1 MLRSESSLLPSGE
14 THRLNS
20 LPSTTQAGGRTAY
33 TPSTFPVVM
42 AGFAAFANFYV
53 PQPLLPLFT
62 SIFHADKVSVSLTLT
77 ASTAG
82 VALAAPFVGRLADRF
97 GRRRVILFS
106 AWALAIT
113 TILAA
118 TSPGLHALIV
128 WRFIQGLLTPG
139 LFAVTVAYINDE
151 WPARSAGSAISAY
164 VSGTVVGGFVGRM
177 MGGLAAEHLGWRY
190 AFVLPGC
197 LLLAISLILTFTLRQ
212 ERRRVSPMSE
222 QGLLAPT
229 LQHLRN
235 RRLLAVYMAGFC
247 VLFTLVAMF
256 TYVGF
261 YLSAP
266 PFSLG
271 PSKLGS
277 IFFVYLIGAV
287 LTPLF
292 GRYIDRHGHRRG
304 IVAGSVLS
312 IAGALITLGG
322 SLWLVLA
329 GLALCCTGVFTAQT
343 AASSFI
349 GVAAKQ
355 HRALAVGLY
364 VTFYYVGGSAGATLP
379 GWIWRVAGWPGC
391 VALVVF
397 MQMMLMLIARYGWQA
412 SAPPASAWQTSAEAL
427 QGG

>member
-1 MLRSESSLLPSGE
+1 MPIQ
-14 THRLNS
+14 
-20 LPSTTQAGGRTAY
+20 TQDAKPAISA
-33 TPSTFPVVM
+33 PSTFPVVL

-62 SIFHADKVSVSLTLT
+62 SIFHANKVSVSLTLT

-82 VALAAPFVGRLADRF
+82 VALAAPFVGRLADRL

-106 AWALAIT
+106 AWALAVT
-113 TILAA
+113 TFLAA
-118 TSPGLHALIV
+118 TSPGLSALIV

-151 WPARSAGSAISAY
+151 WPVRSAGRAVSAY

-177 MGGLAAEHLGWRY
+177 MGGFAAEHLGWRY

-197 LLLAISLILTFTLRQ
+197 LMLAISLILTFTLRQ
-212 ERRRVSPMSE
+212 ERRRFAAQQEV
-222 QGLLAPT
+222 GLLRPA
-229 LQHLRN
+229 LRHLRN
-235 RRLLAVYMAGFC
+235 RRLLAVYTTGFC
-247 VLFTLVAMF
+247 VLFTLVGMF

-261 YLSAP
+261 YLASA

-277 IFFVYLIGAV
+277 IFFVYLVGAV
-287 LTPLF
+287 MTPLF
-292 GRYIDRHGHRRG
+292 GRYIDRYGHRSG
-304 IVAGSVLS
+304 IVAGSALS

-322 SLWLVLA
+322 SLWMVLA
-329 GLALCCTGVFTAQT
+329 GLAVCCTGVFTAQT

-355 HRALAVGLY
+355 NRALAVGLY
-364 VTFYYVGGSAGATLP
+364 VMFYYVGGSVGSTMP
-379 GWIWRVAGWPGC
+379 GWIWRAAGWPGC
-391 VALVVF
+391 VGLVILMQAL
-397 MQMMLMLIARYGWQA
+397 LMLIARYGWE
-412 SAPPASAWQTSAEAL
+412 SESLPKGRRRVNAETL
-427 QGG
+427 QSC

>member
-1 MLRSESSLLPSGE
+1 
-14 THRLNS
+14 
-20 LPSTTQAGGRTAY
+20 
-33 TPSTFPVVM
+33 M

-106 AWALAIT
+106 AWALAVT
-113 TILAA
+113 TILAG
-118 TSPGLHALIV
+118 TSPGLGALIA
-128 WRFIQGLLTPG
+128 WRFIQGVLTPG

-177 MGGLAAEHLGWRY
+177 MGGFAAEHLGWRY

-197 LLLAISLILTFTLRQ
+197 LLLAISLLLTFTLRQ
-212 ERRRVSPMSE
+212 ERRRASPSAE
-222 QGLLAPT
+222 QGLLAPA

-261 YLSAP
+261 HLSAP

-277 IFFVYLIGAV
+277 IFFVYLVGAV

-292 GRYIDRHGHRRG
+292 GRYIDRYGHRRG
-304 IVAGSVLS
+304 IIAGSVLS

-355 HRALAVGLY
+355 NRALAVGLY

-379 GWIWRVAGWPGC
+379 GWLWRAAGWPGC
-391 VALVVF
+391 VALVIF
-397 MQMMLMLIARYGWQA
+397 MQMILMLIARYGWQA
-412 SAPPASAWQTSAEAL
+412 GIPSARLGQPRAEAL

>member
-1 MLRSESSLLPSGE
+1 MVGWGE
-14 THRLNS
+14 TRLLRPNALTTNKQDARS
-20 LPSTTQAGGRTAY
+20 STSAAPSTI
-33 TPSTFPVVM
+33 PVVL

-62 SIFHADKVSVSLTLT
+62 SVFHADKVSVSLTLT

-82 VALAAPFVGRLADRF
+82 VALAAPFVGRLADRL
-97 GRRRVILFS
+97 GRRRVILLS
-106 AWALAIT
+106 ARALALT
-113 TILAA
+113 TVLAA
-118 TSPGLHALIV
+118 TSTGLGVLIF

-151 WPARSAGSAISAY
+151 WPSRSAGSAVSAY

-177 MGGLAAEHLGWRY
+177 LGGVAAEHLGWRY
-190 AFVLPGC
+190 AFVIPAC
-197 LLLAISLILTFTLRQ
+197 LLVGISVILTLTLRQ
-212 ERRRVSPMSE
+212 ERRRPAGQSE
-222 QGLLAPT
+222 ESLARQA

-235 RRLLAVYMAGFC
+235 PKLLAVYSAGFC

-256 TYVGF
+256 TYVSF

-277 IFFVYLIGAV
+277 IFFVYLVGAIM
-287 LTPLF
+287 TPLF
-292 GRYIDRHGHRRG
+292 GRYIDRFGHRRG
-304 IVAGSVLS
+304 IVAGSALC

-322 SLWLVLA
+322 NLGLVLL

-343 AASSFI
+343 AASSYI

-355 HRALAVGLY
+355 NRALAVGLY
-364 VTFYYVGGSAGATLP
+364 VTFYYVGGSAGSTLP
-379 GWIWRVAGWPGC
+379 GWIWRAAGWPGC
-391 VALVVF
+391 VGLVIF
-397 MQMMLMLIARYGWQA
+397 AQMLLMLIARFGWQHGGP
-412 SAPPASAWQTSAEAL
+412 SSGTRPARLTTPH
-427 QGG
+427 GG

>member
-1 MLRSESSLLPSGE
+1 LIQFVPIRIQDVSLSPSAA
-14 THRLNS
+14 
-20 LPSTTQAGGRTAY
+20 PSTL
-33 TPSTFPVVM
+33 PVVL

-62 SIFHADKVSVSLTLT
+62 SVFHANKVSVSLTLT
-77 ASTAG
+77 ASTVG

-106 AWALAIT
+106 AWALAVT
-113 TILAA
+113 TFLAA
-118 TSPGLHALIV
+118 TSPGLGALIA

-151 WPARSAGSAISAY
+151 WPARSAGRAVSAY

-177 MGGLAAEHLGWRY
+177 MAGIVAEHLGWRY
-190 AFVLPGC
+190 AFVFPGC
-197 LLLAISLILTFTLRQ
+197 LLLVISLILTYTLRQ
-212 ERRRVSPMSE
+212 ERRRSKAPSE
-222 QGLLAPT
+222 GGLLLQA

-247 VLFTLVAMF
+247 VLFTLVGMF
-256 TYVGF
+256 TYVSF

-277 IFFVYLIGAV
+277 IFFVYLVGAV
-287 LTPLF
+287 MTPLF
-292 GRYIDRHGHRRG
+292 GRYIDRYGHRRG
-304 IVAGSVLS
+304 IVAGSALS

-322 SLWLVLA
+322 SLWMVLA
-329 GLALCCTGVFTAQT
+329 GLAVCCTGVFTAQT

-349 GVAAKQ
+349 GVAAKTN
-355 HRALAVGLY
+355 RALAVGLY
-364 VTFYYVGGSAGATLP
+364 VTFYYIGGSVGSTAP
-379 GWIWRVAGWPGC
+379 GWIWHAAGWTGC
-391 VALVVF
+391 VGLVIF
-397 MQMMLMLIARYGWQA
+397 MQAMLMLIARYGWQA
-412 SAPPASAWQTSAEAL
+412 GVQPASERPVAVETL
-427 QGG
+427 QSC